1 MPWQKNIITDSSNGC
16 QMCMVRVGPFKIWFQ
31 PFGTKCSRVASIASQ
46 SPRKR
51 HLDNLHWTIS
61 IQLWHLQIH
70 YRTLTGH
77 DAITIYAWLHIF
89 KYLNLHTL
97 NLSWIWFNQRPQ
109 WRCRA
114 NTFLPSCWCAL
125 TFEANKQMSKCF
137 LKKQQNQVLGPWLM
151 DVWCPIKQK
160 HIVLPSMGIQDN
172 YTTSQV

>member
-1 MPWQKNIITDSSNGC
+1 MNPFDTPALIITMLYIHCIEFVIMPWQKNIITDSSNGC
-16 QMCMVRVGPFKIWFQ
+16 QMFMVRVGPFKIGFQ

-51 HLDNLHWTIS
+51 HLDNLCWTIS

-97 NLSWIWFNQRPQ
+97 NLSWIWFNQRPWSQ
-109 WRCRA
+109 
-114 NTFLPSCWCAL
+114 
-125 TFEANKQMSKCF
+125 KY
-137 LKKQQNQVLGPWLM
+137 KKHKYIAHFQYIWIFP
-151 DVWCPIKQK
+151 P
-160 HIVLPSMGIQDN
+160 
-172 YTTSQV
+172 